1 MLGWGGTD
9 PAADLGS
16 GHRRERVGGSENG
29 LVVHQGL
36 VGHHRHAAHLTH
48 LGGTWGGERAHL
60 EGLRQEW
67 RPLAAPTHHSV
78 HRHLWCVDGESHG
91 SGSLEGEQGN
101 VSARGTHSSE
111 HARRRERPRHLASPR
126 HANVTADQRLLWA
139 PPLGESDS

>member
-48 LGGTWGGERAHL
+48 LGGHLGGR
-60 EGLRQEW
+60 EG
-67 RPLAAPTHHSV
+67 TF
-78 HRHLWCVDGESHG
+78 
-91 SGSLEGEQGN
+91 
-101 VSARGTHSSE
+101 RGAQAGVAT
-111 HARRRERPRHLASPR
+111 PCCPDSPFR
-126 HANVTADQRLLWA
+126 TQALVVC
-139 PPLGESDS
+139 